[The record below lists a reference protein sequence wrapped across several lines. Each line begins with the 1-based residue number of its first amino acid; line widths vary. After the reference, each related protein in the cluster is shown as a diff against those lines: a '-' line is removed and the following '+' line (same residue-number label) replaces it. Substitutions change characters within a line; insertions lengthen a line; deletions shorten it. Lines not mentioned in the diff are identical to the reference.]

1 MFTRILFASLGA
13 TALISTGTVSA
24 QTPKEQTL
32 LNASYDIARELF
44 VAINPKFQEHWKE
57 KTGGDVSVEQS
68 HAGTSR
74 QAQAIIQGL
83 KADTVTFNQVPDIDA
98 LAQRGLVSED
108 WKNAFPNNSS
118 PYYSTIAFLVRKD
131 NPKNIK
137 SWDDLVRDDVRV
149 VFPNPKTSGNARYTY
164 LSAWLFA
171 HQRFDGDDEK
181 IREFVA
187 KMLHNVDTFPTGGR
201 GATVAFAQNGQGDAL
216 MTFESEVVNI
226 ANSDEFRDA
235 ELEIVVPPISVL
247 AEFPVAVVDKVVDE
261 RGTRD
266 VATEF
271 LNYQYSEDIQK
282 LLTTFNYR
290 VHNEAAKLAATD
302 RFPPVELIN
311 PESVLGPW
319 SEIQKTHFGNGGVL
333 DELLAS
339 KR

>member
-1 MFTRILFASLGA
+1 MFKRLLIASLSA
-13 TALISTGTVSA
+13 TALLSSA
-24 QTPKEQTL
+24 GVAAQPAQEQTL

-44 VAINPKFQEHWKE
+44 AAINPKFQEHWKAQ
-57 KTGGDVSVEQS
+57 TGATVTIDQS

-83 KADTVTFNQVPDIDA
+83 KADTVTFNQVTDVNA

-108 WKNAFPNNSS
+108 WQSAFPNNSS
-118 PYYSTIAFLVRKD
+118 PYYSTIAFLVRKG
-131 NPKNIK
+131 NPKNIRT
-137 SWDDLVRDDVRV
+137 WDDLVREDVSV

-164 LSAWLFA
+164 LSAWLYA
-171 HQRFDGDDEK
+171 NQKFDGNEEQ
-181 IREFVA
+181 IRDFVA
-187 KMLHNVDTFPTGGR
+187 KMLHNVETFPTGGR

-226 ANSDEFRDA
+226 ANSDEFKDA

-261 RGTRD
+261 RGTRE

-271 LNYQYSEDIQK
+271 LNYQYSEEIQK

-290 VHNEAAKLAATD
+290 VHNEAAQQAAAD
-302 RFPPVELIN
+302 RFPAVELIN
-311 PESVLGPW
+311 PEDVLGSW
-319 SEIQKTHFGNGGVL
+319 DEIQETHFSSNGVL
-333 DELLAS
+333 DQLLAS